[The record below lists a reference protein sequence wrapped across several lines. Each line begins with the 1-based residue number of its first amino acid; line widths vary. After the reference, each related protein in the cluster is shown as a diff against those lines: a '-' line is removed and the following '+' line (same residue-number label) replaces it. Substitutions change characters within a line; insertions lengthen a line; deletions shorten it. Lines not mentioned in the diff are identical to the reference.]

1 MRGNEFQINY
11 GGEWLDVD
19 AQSVGGF
26 DFTTLWTL
34 DSTRHIQ
41 RERYLRNRADRRETL
56 GDAFKSTA
64 LRWLRKQPKMKTCR
78 LEDIEKMERVWS
90 DDGKRRFE
98 ITAKGKRY
106 TIR

>member
-34 DSTRHIQ
+34 DSTRI
-41 RERYLRNRADRRETL
+41 T
-56 GDAFKSTA
+56 
-64 LRWLRKQPKMKTCR
+64 
-78 LEDIEKMERVWS
+78 EKGRTMDLSVPATSKNTRIFN
-90 DDGKRRFE
+90 DGNHK
-98 ITAKGKRY
+98 
-106 TIR
+106 